1 MNQEL
6 YLENLLISIS
16 NNEIIDVNLIEN
28 DLFRK
33 LKPFHKSMLW
43 LKSCESQ
50 SIFYENFFSKKI
62 TPSTENLKSAFSFL
76 IKNSKSN
83 KNFIEHLLNKY
94 PDFFISEN
102 QQCIVNFPIDYWD
115 MLYSRTI
122 LNPSKITHSLHIL
135 FNEPE
140 KNGEKIEQFINY
152 QKKGLIFSHPEMFYL
167 MMFFSYMED
176 NSEKQRTYFSMTD
189 KVFKKRPLK
198 FTDKHLLVAK
208 IIYSHFDNIF
218 DFIKPE
224 IIKKS
229 YEAQSFNKI
238 ITNEED
244 FVNFIQFIS
253 SFISKE
259 KLETKLKTIDT
270 KVKKHKI

>member
-16 NNEIIDVNLIEN
+16 NNEIIDVKLIEN

-62 TPSTENLKSAFSFL
+62 TPSTENLKLAFSFL
-76 IKNSKSN
+76 IKDSKSN

-189 KVFKKRPLK
+189 KVFKKHPLK

-229 YEAQSFNKI
+229 YDAQSFNKI
-238 ITNEED
+238 ITNEDD

-259 KLETKLKTIDT
+259 KLESKLKTVET
-270 KVKKHKI
+270 KVKRNKI